1 MQKLVVEAR
10 VNEYAMRAYNPSV
23 PFLPGEIA
31 RDAAACRAAGAAIL
45 HFHGR
50 DADGGPDH
58 RYETYRDTILATRA
72 LSDILIHPT
81 LGYVTLDA
89 TAAQRIAT
97 VARLAEDPSTRPEFA
112 PMDVSSTNVDWYDPQ
127 TRAYRT
133 KGLIYRNGT
142 DTLEHFAGVIR
153 AGRMAPGHGLD
164 RGPRLCLLLPDRGPR
179 SRRPPRHR
187 GRARCA
193 SGLPAPSPRRR
204 MDSLPLQW
212 RPAGPDRED
221 HRRRRLNLAHGA
233 VFTGGAFAA
242 LYAITLL
249 GMPLL
254 AAILLA
260 VATGGILAILLDLI
274 AFRPVRRRGATEFA
288 TIVSSIGAGL
298 VLTSLA
304 QQVSDTR
311 VMRFPFGTFRVKI
324 YQVFGLRIQLLQLV
338 ILGTVALLVL
348 GLLLL
353 YRTSLGRQIRAV
365 AISQRTA
372 QFLGINPGLV
382 FAQVFVI
389 SGMLAGLAGVLIGL
403 AFNSVHFMMGEPLL
417 LRAFVVVV
425 LGGLG
430 SIPGAVCAGLTLG
443 IVQSLSVAYLSSGVA
458 DAILFSILFVMLLV
472 RPTGL
477 FPGVAVASRVVRA

>member
-1 MQKLVVEAR
+1 MLAQQLLNGVVVGSVYGLFALGFTLV
-10 VNEYAMRAYNPSV
+10 
-23 PFLPGEIA
+23 FGI
-31 RDAAACRAAGAAIL
+31 
-45 HFHGR
+45 
-50 DADGGPDH
+50 
-58 RYETYRDTILATRA
+58 
-72 LSDILIHPT
+72 
-81 LGYVTLDA
+81 
-89 TAAQRIAT
+89 
-97 VARLAEDPSTRPEFA
+97 
-112 PMDVSSTNVDWYDPQ
+112 
-127 TRAYRT
+127 
-133 KGLIYRNGT
+133 NG
-142 DTLEHFAGVIR
+142 V
-153 AGRMAPGHGLD
+153 
-164 RGPRLCLLLPDRGPR
+164 
-179 SRRPPRHR
+179 
-187 GRARCA
+187 
-193 SGLPAPSPRRR
+193 
-204 MDSLPLQW
+204 
-212 RPAGPDRED
+212 
-221 HRRRRLNLAHGA
+221 LNLAHGA
-233 VFTGGAFAA
+233 VFTWGAFAA

-254 AAILLA
+254 PAMLLA
-260 VATGGILAILLDLI
+260 VATGGVLAVLLDLI
-274 AFRPVRRRGATEFA
+274 AFRPLRRRGAAEFA

-311 VMRFPFGTFRVKI
+311 VMRFPFGTFPLKI

-353 YRTSLGRQIRAV
+353 LYRTSLGRQIRAV
-365 AISQRTA
+365 AISERTA

-430 SIPGAVCAGLTLG
+430 SIPGAVCAGLALG